1 MKKSV
6 FIYGSLLAVL
16 IILLRILEY
25 RFFVRDLSFE
35 IYVSII
41 AFIFTFFGVW
51 LGYKLINRKKE
62 IIYKNKPVEIDQNA
76 IKELGLSKRE
86 LEVLQQMS
94 SGLSNQEI
102 ADTLFVSLNTIK
114 THVSNLFG
122 KLNAD
127 RRTQAI
133 QKAQELNIIK

>member
-1 MKKSV
+1 M
-6 FIYGSLLAVL
+6 
-16 IILLRILEY
+16 
-25 RFFVRDLSFE
+25 RDLSFE
-35 IYVSII
+35 IYVALI

-62 IIYKNKPVEIDQNA
+62 IIYKNKPEEIDQSA
-76 IKELGLSKRE
+76 IREFGLSKRE

-94 SGLSNQEI
+94 GGLSNQEI
-102 ADTLFVSLNTIK
+102 ADILFVSLNTIK

-122 KLNAD
+122 KLNVD

-133 QKAQELNIIK
+133 QKALELNLIK